1 MDFEGRTFRT
11 AQFSDHYWNGPPRIN
26 EPRVPLAEANVVC
39 SDVQGEGHSCPAPN
53 CDHQSHIEHKP
64 VIDID
69 VPISVIPSSTPGH
82 SHLYI
87 NHFVSWDEYCNLLDA
102 LVECGIV
109 EEGYARSSKAR
120 GYTAVRLPW
129 VRKQPGE
136 KEAV

>member
-1 MDFEGRTFRT
+1 MDFEGRTFRKAKFT
-11 AQFSDHYWNGPPRIN
+11 DDYWDGSARIH

-69 VPISVIPSSTPGH
+69 VRLSVIPSSTRGH
-82 SHLYI
+82 FHLYI
-87 NHFVSWDEYCNLLDA
+87 NHPVEWDAYCNLLDA
-102 LVECGIV
+102 LVECWIV
-109 EEGYARSSKAR
+109 EEGYARTSKSR

-129 VRKQPGE
+129 VRKQTGE